1 MTNLENS
8 NFSFIVSPEIKVN
21 INNKNLPVNFKG
33 KADKCSQQPISK
45 QVKFSDREK
54 EILKKL
60 SSEEIEKLSTNESTN
75 VKAKK
80 DKTTALTLPE
90 LKRLKTELAGSS
102 FLCDVIEGANF
113 KLPENEIVERNPELE
128 KRVKRL
134 MREQEQRVYNSMTK
148 NVDSSRKFEPEET
161 IAYQSE

>member
-1 MTNLENS
+1 MTNLEN
-8 NFSFIVSPEIKVN
+8 FSFIISPEIKVN
-21 INNKNLPVNFKG
+21 IDNKSLPVNFKG
-33 KADKCSQQPISK
+33 KADKSSQQSVSK
-45 QVKFSDREK
+45 QVKFSEREK

-60 SSEEIEKLSTNESTN
+60 SSGDVEKLSTNDSTN

-80 DKTTALTLPE
+80 DKTTALTLTE
-90 LKRLKTELAGSS
+90 LKRLKIELAGKS
-102 FLCDVIEGANF
+102 FLCDVIEGADF

-128 KRVKRL
+128 KRVQRL